1 MKFSHSETLVST
13 KHARRAAARR
23 RSTPI
28 LGSMAA
34 IDELTA
40 AYETCTTGCGLV
52 DRSELGKLALTGPQ
66 AAEFLDGQLSNDIG
80 ALEPGHGCLAT
91 LLTPKGK
98 MLGDVRVLALDEPGE
113 LLLICER
120 VALQELFDRIRRGLI
135 GWQAE
140 LHKRTVELA
149 LLSLVGPRADDVA
162 RAAGLAVP
170 GEAEHDSAGGVVR
183 TDLGLD
189 VLVPAERGEETLA
202 RLTAAGAVAV
212 AEAVAEVLRV
222 ERGRPRYGID
232 ADADTM
238 PAEAGITDRAVS
250 FTKGCYVGQ
259 ETVARLHW
267 KGRPN
272 RHLRGL
278 RLSAPAEHGA
288 PVRAGDRE
296 AGRIG
301 TAVVSPRLGPI
312 ALALLRREVEPG
324 ATVAVGDDGTSAEVV
339 ELPFA

>member
-1 MKFSHSETLVST
+1 
-13 KHARRAAARR
+13 
-23 RSTPI
+23 
-28 LGSMAA
+28 MAA
-34 IDELTA
+34 TDELTA

-80 ALEPGHGCLAT
+80 ALEAGRGCLAT

-98 MLGDVRVLALDEPGE
+98 MLGDVRVLALDEPAE
-113 LLLICER
+113 LLLVCER
-120 VALQELFDRIRRGLI
+120 VVLQELFDRIRRGLI

-140 LHKRTVELA
+140 LHKRTLELS
-149 LLSLVGPRADDVA
+149 LLSLVGPRADEVA

-170 GEAEHDSAGGVVR
+170 GEAEHDSAGRLVR
-183 TDLGLD
+183 TDVGLD
-189 VLVPAERGEETLA
+189 VLAPAEGAAETLA
-202 RLTAAGAVAV
+202 RLTGAGAVVVPEAA
-212 AEAVAEVLRV
+212 AEIVRV
-222 ERGRPRYGID
+222 ERGRPRFGID

-238 PAEAGITDRAVS
+238 PAEAGLTDRAVS

-278 RLSAPAEHGA
+278 RLSAPAAHGD
-288 PVRAGDRE
+288 PVRAGERD
-296 AGRIG
+296 AGTLG
-301 TAVVSPRLGPI
+301 TVVVSPRLGPI

-324 ATVAVGDDGTSAEVV
+324 DTVAVGDDGTSAEVV
-339 ELPFA
+339 ELPFRHTALTA